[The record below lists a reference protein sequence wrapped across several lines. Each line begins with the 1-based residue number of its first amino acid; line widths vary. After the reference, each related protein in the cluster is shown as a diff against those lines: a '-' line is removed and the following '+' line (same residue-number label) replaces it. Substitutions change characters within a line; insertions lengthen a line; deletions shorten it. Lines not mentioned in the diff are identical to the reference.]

1 MKKILAA
8 FLLLVCANA
17 IGQDVVSTDS
27 VSGKNIVLMD
37 PIRGK
42 AVSQNGYV
50 DTKLTFRD
58 FSGTTMDGKIFTQD
72 SLKNKVTFI
81 NFWFEHCAPCVA
93 EFDALNSLYNKY
105 RNNPGFQFISITYE
119 KNQDIKRI
127 AKKYHMD
134 YPVISVESDKIYQ
147 LIYNLGFP
155 TNIIVDQSGK
165 ISFMISGGSLEK
177 ERIQQAFDKIFSKQI
192 DRILL
197 PQ

>member
-1 MKKILAA
+1 
-8 FLLLVCANA
+8 
-17 IGQDVVSTDS
+17 
-27 VSGKNIVLMD
+27 
-37 PIRGK
+37 
-42 AVSQNGYV
+42 
-50 DTKLTFRD
+50 
-58 FSGTTMDGKIFTQD
+58 
-72 SLKNKVTFI
+72 
-81 NFWFEHCAPCVA
+81 
-93 EFDALNSLYNKY
+93 
-105 RNNPGFQFISITYE
+105 
-119 KNQDIKRI
+119 
-127 AKKYHMD
+127 MD